1 MCIYGDDLGG
11 REGVGAGRLSVKV
24 LSGGLIFV
32 IEADEDSVSVSTDKK
47 KKKKAGREKEQL
59 NYGAG
64 RKT

>member
-1 MCIYGDDLGG
+1 
-11 REGVGAGRLSVKV
+11 V

-47 KKKKAGREKEQL
+47 RQGGKKAQL